1 VNVYLSKA
9 FTRLARREG
18 LTDAHICQAV
28 VEMNTGLIDAN
39 LGAGLFKKRIAMPGQ
54 GKRGSWRALL
64 GFQESKKAFFL
75 YLFPKNSRDN
85 IEDDEMKALKRLTRY
100 YLTLKPSE
108 IKTALE
114 CGELNEVNCN
124 EKGT

>member
-1 VNVYLSKA
+1 MNVYLSKA

-18 LTDAHICQAV
+18 LTDVHICQAV
-28 VEMNTGLIDAN
+28 AEMNTGLIDAN

-64 GFQESKKAFFL
+64 GFHAGKKAFFL

-85 IEDDEMKALKRLTRY
+85 IEDDEIKALKRLTRY

-108 IKTALE
+108 IKTALQ

-124 EKGT
+124 EKET

>member
-18 LTDAHICQAV
+18 LTDAHVCRAV
-28 VEMNTGLIDAN
+28 AEMNAGLIDAV

-64 GFQESKKAFFL
+64 GFHAGDKAFFL
-75 YLFPKNSRDN
+75 YLFPKNSRGN
-85 IEDDEMKALKRLTRY
+85 IEDDEMKALKRLVGY
-100 YLTLKPSE
+100 YLTLNPGA
-108 IKTALE
+108 IKAALQ
-114 CGELNEVNCN
+114 CGELNEANCY
-124 EKGT
+124 EKES